1 VLQQM
6 RSLAKW
12 VWLFI
17 AVAFVG
23 GFLLVDSSGLLGR
36 SVITPTT
43 PVAVVN
49 GREIRYTDFMT
60 RVSQEVAQQQQAL
73 QQRGS
78 TASLTQD
85 DNRRIENDVF
95 NQMVMEVLLAQEYER
110 RRIIVTDDE
119 IRMYARE
126 VPPEWMVTQ
135 AELQTNGQFD
145 MAKYQRYLSS
155 STAKQSGVLNALEQ
169 HYRAEI
175 PRRKLFDQIA
185 ASTYV
190 SDPELWRTWRDQHDS
205 VTASYVAFR
214 PTMNPATVSAITDA
228 ELRTY
233 FDAHK
238 DEFKRAGRAVLSVLQ
253 IPRVITAADTAA
265 ARAKAAAL
273 RAEIADGAKFEA
285 VADRESPDA
294 AGPGGDLGRM
304 PRGRFVAEFEKAAWA
319 LPAKTLS
326 QPVLTSFGW
335 HIIRVDE
342 KKTDTLALRH
352 ILVPITAS
360 DSSTSRIDRKAD
372 SLATLAGNATDPK
385 KFDEAAGILKLTPTS
400 VMALE
405 NQPAMAGDKV
415 VPSVSA
421 WAFGGAQPGETSDLF
436 DDENGYYLARL
447 DTLEEGSGDEPD
459 FESAKGEIRT
469 RVATQKQLDA
479 LLADAQALATAATAS
494 LETAAQAKGL
504 KVEKTVG
511 FTRASFVPGI
521 GQVNEAIGAAF
532 GLPIGAVSTPIRTD
546 DAVFV
551 LRVDKRTS
559 ADSAAW
565 IAQKAMQKQQRV
577 QGQQQQAIQAYL
589 EDLRQS
595 AKIEDRRKAINAAVR
610 RQSIL

>member
-1 VLQQM
+1 M

-23 GFLLVDSSGLLGR
+23 GFLLVDSSGLIGR
-36 SVITPTT
+36 APITPTT

-49 GREIRYTDFMT
+49 GREILYTAFLE
-60 RVSQEVAQQQQAL
+60 RVNQQVNQEQQAL

-78 TASLTQD
+78 SASLSQD
-85 DNRRIENDVF
+85 DNRRIENDVYD
-95 NQMVMEVLLAQEYER
+95 QMVMEVLLAQEYER

-126 VPPEWMVTQ
+126 VPPDFMMSQPEMM
-135 AELQTNGQFD
+135 TNGQFD

-155 STAKQSGVLNALEQ
+155 STARQTGILTFLEQ
-169 HYRAEI
+169 HYRSEI

-190 SDPELWRTWRDQHDS
+190 SEPELWRTWRDQHDS
-205 VTASYVAFR
+205 VTATYVAFR
-214 PTMNPATVSAITDA
+214 PTVNPAEISAIPDG
-228 ELRTY
+228 ELREY

-238 DEFKRAGRAVLSVLQ
+238 DEFKRPGRAVLSVLQ

-273 RAEIADGAKFEA
+273 RAEIAAGASFET

-326 QPVLTSFGW
+326 QPVLTQFGW

-342 KKTDTLALRH
+342 KKPDTLALRH
-352 ILVPITAS
+352 ILVPVTPS

-372 SLATLAGNATDPK
+372 SLATLAGNATDPR
-385 KFDEAAGILKLTPTS
+385 KFDEAATGLKLTPAT
-400 VMALE
+400 VIAIE

-415 VPSVSA
+415 IPSVSA

-447 DTLEEGSGDEPD
+447 DTLHEGSGDEPD
-459 FESAKGEIRT
+459 FESAKGEIRA
-469 RVATQKQLDA
+469 RVATRKQIDA
-479 LLADAQALATAATAS
+479 LVAQAQALASAATPS

-504 KVEKTVG
+504 KVEKTPA

-532 GLPIGAVSTPIRTD
+532 GLPIGVVSAPIRTD

-551 LRVDKRTS
+551 LRVDKRTN

-565 IAQKAMQKQQRV
+565 VAQKAMQRQQRV
-577 QGQQQQAIQAYL
+577 QGQQQQAIQMYL
-589 EDLRQS
+589 EDLRRS

-610 RQSIL
+610 RQAVL